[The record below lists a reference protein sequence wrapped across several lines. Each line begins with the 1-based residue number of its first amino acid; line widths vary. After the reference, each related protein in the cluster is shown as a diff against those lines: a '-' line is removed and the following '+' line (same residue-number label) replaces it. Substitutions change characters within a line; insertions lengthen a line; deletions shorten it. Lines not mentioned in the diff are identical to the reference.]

1 MTCARCEE
9 KPTVVGNLCR
19 GCLVRKYGR
28 KWYQQVAQAGNGR
41 RKGTASN
48 VARRGMVRLWDR
60 FMGGG

>member
-1 MTCARCEE
+1 
-9 KPTVVGNLCR
+9 VVGNLCR

>member
-28 KWYQQVAQAGNGR
+28 KAYQAVSRAGKGL

-48 VARRGMVRLWDR
+48 VARRGMIRLLKQW
-60 FMGGG
+60 MKES